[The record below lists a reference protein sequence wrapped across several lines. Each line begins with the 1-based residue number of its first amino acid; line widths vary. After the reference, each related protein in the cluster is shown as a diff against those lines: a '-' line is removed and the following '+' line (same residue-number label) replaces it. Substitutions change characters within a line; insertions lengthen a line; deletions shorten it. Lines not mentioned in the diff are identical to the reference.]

1 MLFRSDA
8 RELGVFDAR
17 TPAQRARSSAL
28 RAAIEQRL
36 TEDGLG
42 CWIPVLDT
50 QYGLVPFTI
59 GASDIP
65 QDVRLLAG
73 EYDRLGLP
81 IGMFMVPVG
90 APGYLIETDPC

>member
-1 MLFRSDA
+1 M
-8 RELGVFDAR
+8 
-17 TPAQRARSSAL
+17 
-28 RAAIEQRL
+28 
-36 TEDGLG
+36 
-42 CWIPVLDT
+42 LDT